1 MKRTHR
7 PVVILA
13 FAAFLSFLIWNA
25 PIREGVRSG
34 LSLCCSSLIP
44 ALFPFSVLT
53 NVLMNCGGGITDG
66 PRAEKRMRRLF
77 RLPGEAEPAVL
88 LGLLGGF
95 PLGAMIASD
104 LCERG
109 RLTKDEA
116 ERTAALCNNAGP
128 AFVIGAVGAGVFG
141 SVRIGAALFLIQ
153 AVSAVLCG
161 ILLRREKS
169 GKSSAKHGTEQKTL
183 RFSAAF
189 SDALGKSA
197 VSMLRICAIVVFFS
211 ALSSLLRAV
220 LPLNRLPAVVY
231 ACIYGAME
239 LTGGCF
245 ALTGIREELA
255 FRAAAALLGWGGFCV
270 HMQAMDSFSRVGI
283 SPLPYLR
290 RKGLQ
295 ALLCCALAFPVGSLL
310 YGGIKLRYFLFSGVI
325 FAFLLIFFL
334 FFQKQDWKSGGNM
347 V

>member
-7 PVVILA
+7 PIVILT
-13 FAAFLSFLIWNA
+13 FAVFLSFLIWNA
-25 PIREGVRSG
+25 PLREGVRSG
-34 LSLCCSSLIP
+34 LSLCFSSLIT

-66 PRAEKRMRRLF
+66 PRAEKRMKRLF
-77 RLPGEAEPAVL
+77 RLPGETEPAVL

-104 LCERG
+104 LCEKG
-109 RLTKDEA
+109 RLTQEEA
-116 ERTAALCNNAGP
+116 ERTAALSNNAGP

-153 AVSAVLCG
+153 ASSAMLCG
-161 ILLRREKS
+161 ILLRRDFN
-169 GKSSAKHGTEQKTL
+169 GKKVIKHSAAPKTL
-183 RFSAAF
+183 LFSAAF

-197 VSMLRICAIVVFFS
+197 FSMLRICAIVVFFS

-231 ACIYGAME
+231 ACIYGALE

-255 FRAAAALLGWGGFCV
+255 FRAAAAMLGWGGFCV
-270 HMQAMDSFSRVGI
+270 HMQAMDAFSRAGI

-295 ALLCCALAFPVGSLL
+295 ALLCYALSFPVGSLL
-310 YGGIKLRYFLFSGVI
+310 YGGIRLRYFMFSGVF
-325 FAFLLIFFL
+325 FAFLIIFFL